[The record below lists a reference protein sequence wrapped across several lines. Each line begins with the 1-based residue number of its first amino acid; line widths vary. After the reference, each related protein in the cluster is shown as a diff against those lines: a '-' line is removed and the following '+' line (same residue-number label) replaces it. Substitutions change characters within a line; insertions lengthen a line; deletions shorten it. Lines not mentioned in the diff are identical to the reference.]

1 MKDSRITLMGLVDA
15 REEVD
20 DVEGWQEVVD
30 SSFEL
35 STSSRGRTSFSSL
48 SVTLLDLT
56 ENQKIN

>member
-1 MKDSRITLMGLVDA
+1 MGLVDA